1 MDNQARWALSDSLD
15 SSAFPCVHQTK
26 NSEGEEE
33 EEEEEE
39 ETMKKIR
46 RKDRKETETD
56 AER

>member
-33 EEEEEE
+33 EEEEE
-39 ETMKKIR
+39 TMKKIR

>member
-1 MDNQARWALSDSLD
+1 MDNQARWVPSDSLD
-15 SSAFPCVHQTK
+15 SSAFPYVHQTK
-26 NSEGEEE
+26 NSAVE

-56 AER
+56 VER